1 MASSFNKGIIKRYN
15 TFSYSSSDTHEL
27 TMEQSGSIIFID
39 PSSND
44 ITFKLPAVADN
55 AGDGAPDKWA
65 SGFVQGGSAGESI
78 DSYSTGGNRSYTSHG
93 LAKQRA
99 KDAAGN
105 QDCPGDPRPNCGCA
119 TGLRLVNGLC
129 AHQD

>member
-1 MASSFNKGIIKRYN
+1 MRMVEGHGGGHGTAEDTVVDMAVPPPRLAHRLDRANMVRLRIMLVMVHQINGR
-15 TFSYSSSDTHEL
+15 
-27 TMEQSGSIIFID
+27 
-39 PSSND
+39 P
-44 ITFKLPAVADN
+44 
-55 AGDGAPDKWA
+55 
-65 SGFVQGGSAGESI
+65 GFVQGGSAGESL

-129 AHQD
+129 AHED